1 MVELR
6 ENRMRIAIAA
16 DHAGF
21 SLKEKLRDELRRGG
35 HEVRDLGTSSTDSTD
50 YPDYAAAVAREVTS
64 GAVDRGL
71 LVCSTG
77 VGMSIAANK
86 IPGVRAAVASGDEQ
100 MRLTREHNDLNV
112 LALGAKLTPIEDAV
126 RWVDI
131 FLQTPFDGG
140 ARHSRRL
147 DKIAQ
152 LENAAPQRAASEEYA
167 SK

>member
-6 ENRMRIAIAA
+6 ENPMRIAIAA

-35 HEVRDLGTSSTDSTD
+35 HDVRDLGTSSTDSTD
-50 YPDYAAAVAREVTS
+50 YPDYAAAVAHEVTS
-64 GAVDRGL
+64 GAVDRGV

-86 IPGVRAAVASGDEQ
+86 IAGVRAAVASSDEQ
-100 MRLTREHNDLNV
+100 VKLTREHNDLNV
-112 LALGAKLTPIEDAV
+112 LTLGAKFTPIEDAV

-131 FLQTPFDGG
+131 FLKTPFSGG
-140 ARHSRRL
+140 ERHARRL
-147 DKIAQ
+147 EKIAQ
-152 LENAAPQRAASEEYA
+152 LEHSVPERATNEEYV
-167 SK
+167 SR